1 MNAPIQSHNQK
12 AAAVWSSGGSGYNLI
27 SSRAVARNGAKV
39 IGVDIAADL
48 LAAATARAA
57 AEGLDEYRL
66 GDAENLPFADGEF
79 DAVISTCGVMF
90 ATLKGAKL

>member
-1 MNAPIQSHNQK
+1 MDSPIQSHNQK

-48 LAAATARAA
+48 LPAR
-57 AEGLDEYRL
+57 
-66 GDAENLPFADGEF
+66 NW
-79 DAVISTCGVMF
+79 
-90 ATLKGAKL
+90 